1 MSCCSHCEATD
12 AQFGP
17 AAARRD
23 LDRYRRRGPDRT
35 TKLILEGIRA
45 EDGRFRRLLD
55 VGAGIGVLHHELLG
69 GEVERATHVDAS
81 TAYVA
86 AAREED
92 ERRGRAADV
101 EYVVGDAA
109 DVVRDLVPADVVT
122 LDRVICC
129 YPDWEGL
136 VGRTAAKATRLYAFS
151 MPHDRWYLRAVVGA
165 INLTRWI
172 SGSAFRAFVH
182 PVTGVERLLEAR
194 GFRRVRLRKTLV
206 WHVAVY
212 AAASSAEGPGVD
224 PPARRGVAL
233 GEFESARRHRNP
245 G

>member
-23 LDRYRRRGPDRT
+23 MDRYHRRGPDRT
-35 TKLILEGIRA
+35 TALILEGIRA
-45 EDGRFRRLLD
+45 EGGPYARLLD
-55 VGAGIGVLHHELLG
+55 VGAGIGVLHHELL
-69 GEVERATHVDAS
+69 ESTVEAATHVDAS

-92 ERRGRAADV
+92 ARRGRESDV

-109 DVVRDLVPADVVT
+109 EVARTLEPADVVT
-122 LDRVICC
+122 LDRAICC
-129 YPDWEGL
+129 YPDWEAL
-136 VGRTAAKATRLYAFS
+136 VDGTAAKATRLYAFS
-151 MPHDRWYLRAVVGA
+151 MPRERWYVRAAVWM
-165 INLTRWI
+165 INLTRRL

-182 PVTGVERLLEAR
+182 PVSGVQRLLEAR
-194 GFRRVRLRKTLV
+194 GFRRIRLRRTLV

-212 AAASSAEGPGVD
+212 TAGPRPD
-224 PPARRGVAL
+224 RPRC
-233 GEFESARRHRNP
+233 
-245 G
+245 